1 MSDFLSYQSYSGK
14 TGFFSIR
21 LLIVLLGYFLSNN
34 PLVAEQNNQSI
45 EYELTPYLWAATVDG
60 TLAVGGDSSSAIDSG
75 YNFFS
80 LDNLDG
86 VASATFTARGHQW
99 GFLFDYLYVAYED
112 TLFEGSVIQLKP
124 RLEGRISEL
133 AATYQPSYIN
143 DFLFLGGIRRQ
154 DIEVELTYLNR
165 TPQDSVDWI
174 DPFVGVIYSP
184 ALTKRV
190 SLSLRGDIGG
200 FGIESERALNAE
212 AMLRYQFSKTF
223 SFKFGYRYIE
233 VEFKENDFIYDIS
246 LDGFQFGLGIRF

>member
-1 MSDFLSYQSYSGK
+1 MAWHRRHLPPAGINRDFCLTICTWLTK
-14 TGFFSIR
+14 
-21 LLIVLLGYFLSNN
+21 
-34 PLVAEQNNQSI
+34 
-45 EYELTPYLWAATVDG
+45 TPY
-60 TLAVGGDSSSAIDSG
+60 
-75 YNFFS
+75 
-80 LDNLDG
+80 
-86 VASATFTARGHQW
+86 
-99 GFLFDYLYVAYED
+99 
-112 TLFEGSVIQLKP
+112 FEGSVIQLKP

>member
-1 MSDFLSYQSYSGK
+1 MSNFLYSQPHSGK
-14 TGFFSIR
+14 TGYFSIQI
-21 LLIVLLGYFLSNN
+21 LIVMLGFFLGIS

-45 EYELTPYLWAATVDG
+45 EYELTPYLWAATIDG
-60 TLAVGGDSSSAIDSG
+60 TLAVGGDSSPAIDSG

-112 TLFEGSVIQLKP
+112 TLLEGSVLQLKP
-124 RLEGRISEL
+124 RLEGRIIEL

-143 DFLFLGGIRRQ
+143 GFLFIGGIRRQ

-184 ALTKRV
+184 ALTKRM

-200 FGIESERALNAE
+200 FGIESERALNGE
-212 AMLRYQFSKTF
+212 AMLRYQFSKAF